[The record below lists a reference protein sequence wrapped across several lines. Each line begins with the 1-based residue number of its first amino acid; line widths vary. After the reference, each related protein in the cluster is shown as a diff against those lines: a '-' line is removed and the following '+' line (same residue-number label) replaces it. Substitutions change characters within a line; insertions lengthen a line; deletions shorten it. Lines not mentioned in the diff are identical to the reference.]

1 MRVFVTGATGFVGS
15 AVVKELLG
23 AGHKV
28 LGVSRSD
35 AGAAAL
41 AAAGAEV
48 WRGSLEDPKGL
59 AEGARDC
66 DAVAHLAFN
75 HDFSRFVE
83 NARQDAEAIA
93 AMSAALEGS
102 GRPLI
107 VTSGVALLT
116 PGRLATEADPP
127 STMSPRASEK
137 AAEEAAARG
146 VRAMSVRLPPI
157 THANGTGGF
166 AGRLI
171 EIAQEK
177 GVSAYIGEGL
187 NRWPAGH
194 RDDAAK
200 IYRLALENGE
210 AGARYHA
217 VDEEGLAMRDI
228 AEAIGKRL
236 GVPTASKTSEE
247 APEHFGFLAMF
258 AGVDMPAS
266 SQWTRQTLGWAPTH
280 TGLLADLAA

>member
-23 AGHKV
+23 AGHQV
-28 LGVSRSD
+28 LGVARSD

-41 AAAGAEV
+41 AATGAEV

-59 AEGARDC
+59 ADGARDC
-66 DAVAHLAFN
+66 DGVAHLAFN
-75 HDFSRFVE
+75 HDFSKFVD
-83 NARQDAEAIA
+83 NAKDDATAIA
-93 AMSAALEGS
+93 AMAAALEGS
-102 GRPLI
+102 DRPLI

-116 PGRLATEADPP
+116 PGRLATEAAPH
-127 STMSPRASEK
+127 SSMSPRASEK
-137 AAEEAAARG
+137 TAEEAAARG

-157 THANGTGGF
+157 THADGTGGF

-194 RDDAAK
+194 RDDAAR
-200 IYRLALENGE
+200 IYRLALEKGG
-210 AGARYHA
+210 AGDRYHA
-217 VDEEGLAMRDI
+217 VDEEGVPLREI
-228 AEAIGKRL
+228 AAAIGKKL
-236 GVPTASKTSEE
+236 GVPTVSKTAEE